1 MVEPIG
7 HTGGVIDP
15 PKEYLPMLREICDHH
30 NVILIFDEI
39 ITGFG
44 RTGKMFAA
52 ETFNVLPDMIC
63 CAKGI
68 SGGYAPLSALICRD
82 HIAHAFWGDP
92 PNPGF
97 VEGHTFEGNPVASA
111 AGIATISEILDRDL
125 LANARQMGQRLRAG
139 LEGLRKHGIVGDIR
153 GKGLFLCM
161 ELVMNPETK
170 EQFPAAAAIG
180 TQIGRVAI
188 ERGLLTRFDP
198 NWIALGPSL
207 VVTESDID
215 KIVSILD
222 ECIESV
228 LKTATGS
235 F

>member
-1 MVEPIG
+1 
-7 HTGGVIDP
+7 
-15 PKEYLPMLREICDHH
+15 
-30 NVILIFDEI
+30 
-39 ITGFG
+39 
-44 RTGKMFAA
+44 
-52 ETFNVLPDMIC
+52 
-63 CAKGI
+63 
-68 SGGYAPLSALICRD
+68 
-82 HIAHAFWGDP
+82 
-92 PNPGF
+92 
-97 VEGHTFEGNPVASA
+97 
-111 AGIATISEILDRDL
+111 
-125 LANARQMGQRLRAG
+125 MGQRLRAG